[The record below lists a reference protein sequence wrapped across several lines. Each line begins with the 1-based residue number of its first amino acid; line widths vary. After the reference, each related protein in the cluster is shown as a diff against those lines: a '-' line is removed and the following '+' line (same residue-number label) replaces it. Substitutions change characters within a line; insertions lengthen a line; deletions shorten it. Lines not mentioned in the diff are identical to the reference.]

1 MAESFNHPTEPMVL
15 TLHGGQERE
24 FLLSMG
30 GLKRL
35 KERFKV
41 KGISDLLQAD
51 LVDAGVPI
59 LFEALQGKA
68 GMTEDQF
75 IDLVPANLEDIGRAI
90 LKLFGAS
97 MPESK
102 PRPPVPNLTE
112 IPPQIGTGSN
122 SGPSGMLD

>member
-1 MAESFNHPTEPMVL
+1 MAESFNHPTEPLLL
-15 TLHGGQERE
+15 TLLDGQEYK

-35 KERFKV
+35 KERFKA

-59 LFEALQGKA
+59 LFEALQNKDELK
-68 GMTEDQF
+68 EDKF
-75 IDLVPANLEDIGRAI
+75 IDLVPANLEDMGRAI

-97 MPESK
+97 MPGPK
-102 PRPPVPNLTE
+102 DRPPVPNLTE
-112 IPPQIGTGSN
+112 IPPRIGTGSN